1 VHDSMRIG
9 WGRGGGDDGGC
20 HGRYITAAT
29 KLMHPSMRSAHT
41 LCSLPH
47 TQALV
52 YRYIFI
58 GKPAYDSKKR
68 RVTKRKARPKLQ
80 RKQFTEI
87 TEASGCG

>member
-1 VHDSMRIG
+1 MGLTGQEERECVHDSMRIG

-58 GKPAYDSKKR
+58 Y
-68 RVTKRKARPKLQ
+68 
-80 RKQFTEI
+80 
-87 TEASGCG
+87 SGLTHIWLD